1 VKNGTISYVTK
12 YDNLIVRRN
21 GMPETVDAIL
31 KQHSRRPENLIP
43 ILQDV
48 QKDLGYISPES
59 VKGISRYLRI
69 SENQIFGVSSF
80 YAQFRFT
87 RPGRHSL
94 KVCLGTA
101 CHVRGGAT
109 VLDTLENVLEVKCGD
124 TTPDGRFDLERV
136 ACLGCCA
143 LSPVVQIDKRI
154 YSRVAVNK
162 LSELLK
168 FYE

>member
-1 VKNGTISYVTK
+1 
-12 YDNLIVRRN
+12 
-21 GMPETVDAIL
+21 MPEVIEVIFEKYQRKPD
-31 KQHSRRPENLIP
+31 QLIP
-43 ILQDV
+43 ILQNV
-48 QKDLGYISPES
+48 QREFGYITPES
-59 VKGISRYLRI
+59 VKHISRYLRI

-87 RPGRHSL
+87 APGRHSV

-109 VLDTLENVLEVKCGD
+109 LLEMLERELGISCGE
-124 TTPDGRFDLERV
+124 TTPDRRFDLERV

-143 LSPVVQIDKRI
+143 LSPVVQIDADI
-154 YSRVAVNK
+154 YSRMTVNK

-168 FYE
+168 QYE

>member
-1 VKNGTISYVTK
+1 
-12 YDNLIVRRN
+12 
-21 GMPETVDAIL
+21 MPEVIEVIFEKYQRKPD
-31 KQHSRRPENLIP
+31 QLIP
-43 ILQDV
+43 ILQNV
-48 QKDLGYISPES
+48 QRELGYITPES
-59 VKGISRYLRI
+59 VKHISRYLRI

-87 RPGRHSL
+87 APGRHSV

-109 VLDTLENVLEVKCGD
+109 LLEMLERELGISCGE
-124 TTPDGRFDLERV
+124 TTPDRRFDMERV

-143 LSPVVQIDKRI
+143 LSPVVQIDADI
-154 YSRVAVNK
+154 YSRMTVNK

-168 FYE
+168 QYE

>member
-1 VKNGTISYVTK
+1 MS
-12 YDNLIVRRN
+12 
-21 GMPETVDAIL
+21 ETVDAIL
-31 KQHSRRPENLIP
+31 EQHSRRPENLIP
-43 ILQDV
+43 ILQSV
-48 QKDLGYISPES
+48 QKELGYISPES
-59 VKGISRYLRI
+59 VKGISRHLRI

-87 RPGRHSL
+87 MPGRHSL

-109 VLDTLENVLEVKCGD
+109 VLDTLENVLRVKCGD

-162 LSELLK
+162 LPELLK

>member
-1 VKNGTISYVTK
+1 MSQNSIDTLLEKHDRK
-12 YDNLIVRRN
+12 
-21 GMPETVDAIL
+21 PE
-31 KQHSRRPENLIP
+31 ELIP

-48 QKDLGYISPES
+48 QKELGYVSIEA
-59 VKGISRYLRI
+59 VRLISRYLRI

-87 RPGRHSL
+87 PPGRHSI

-101 CHVRGGAT
+101 CHVRGGAN
-109 VLDTLENVLEVKCGD
+109 VLDTLETGLECHCGE
-124 TTPDGRFDLERV
+124 TTSDGRFDLDRV

-143 LSPVVQIDKRI
+143 LSPVVSIDDNI
-154 YSRVAVNK
+154 FSRVSVNK

-168 FYE
+168 LYE

>member
-1 VKNGTISYVTK
+1 MGKNHIDTLLEK
-12 YDNLIVRRN
+12 HDRK
-21 GMPETVDAIL
+21 PE
-31 KQHSRRPENLIP
+31 ELIP

-48 QKDLGYISPES
+48 QRELGYVSAEAVHLIS
-59 VKGISRYLRI
+59 VYLRI

-87 RPGRHSL
+87 PPGKHSI

-101 CHVRGGAT
+101 CHVRGGAN
-109 VLDTLENVLEVKCGD
+109 VLDTLETGLECQCGE
-124 TTPDGRFDLERV
+124 TTRDGRFDLDRV

-143 LSPVVQIDKRI
+143 LSPVVSIDNKI
-154 YSRVAVNK
+154 FSRVSVNK

>member
-1 VKNGTISYVTK
+1 MSEPIRSIFQNYERKP
-12 YDNLIVRRN
+12 D
-21 GMPETVDAIL
+21 
-31 KQHSRRPENLIP
+31 QLIP

-48 QKDLGYISPES
+48 QKKLGYVAAEAVTEIS
-59 VKGISRYLRI
+59 KYLRI

-87 RPGRHSL
+87 PPGRHSI

-109 VLDTLENVLEVKCGD
+109 LLEMLERELGIGCGE
-124 TTPDGRFDLERV
+124 TTPDRRFDLERV

-143 LSPVVQIDKRI
+143 LSPVVQVDADI
-154 YSRVAVNK
+154 YSRMTVTDYR
-162 LSELLK
+162 S
-168 FYE
+168 Y

>member
-1 VKNGTISYVTK
+1 MSGTIDS
-12 YDNLIVRRN
+12 
-21 GMPETVDAIL
+21 IL
-31 KQHSRRPENLIP
+31 SRYSRKLDELIP

-48 QKDLGYISPES
+48 QREFGYIGPES
-59 VKGISRYLRI
+59 VKKISRYLRI
-69 SENQIFGVSSF
+69 SENQIYGVSSF

-87 RPGRHSL
+87 APGRNSI

-109 VLDTLENVLEVKCGD
+109 LLEMLERGLEITCGE

-143 LSPVVQIDKRI
+143 LSPVVQINKDI
-154 YSRVAVNK
+154 YSRMTVNK
-162 LSELLK
+162 LTELLK
-168 FYE
+168 AYE

>member
-1 VKNGTISYVTK
+1 MSENGIDALLENHDRK
-12 YDNLIVRRN
+12 
-21 GMPETVDAIL
+21 PE
-31 KQHSRRPENLIP
+31 ELIP

-48 QKDLGYISPES
+48 QKELGYVS
-59 VKGISRYLRI
+59 VEAVQRISRYLRI
-69 SENQIFGVSSF
+69 SENQIYGVSSF

-87 RPGRHSL
+87 PPGRHSI

-101 CHVRGGAT
+101 CHVRGGAN
-109 VLDTLENVLEVKCGD
+109 VLDTLETGLECRCGE
-124 TTPDGRFDLERV
+124 TTADGRFDLDRV

-143 LSPVVQIDKRI
+143 LSPVVSIDNKI
-154 YSRVAVNK
+154 FSRVSVNK

>member
-1 VKNGTISYVTK
+1 MPDVIESIFEK
-12 YDNLIVRRN
+12 YQRKPD
-21 GMPETVDAIL
+21 
-31 KQHSRRPENLIP
+31 QLIP
-43 ILQDV
+43 ILQEV
-48 QKDLGYISPES
+48 QREFGYIAPES
-59 VKGISRYLRI
+59 VRHISRYLRI

-87 RPGRHSL
+87 APGRHSI

-109 VLDTLENVLEVKCGD
+109 LLEMLERELGISCGE
-124 TTPDGRFDLERV
+124 TTPDRRFDLERV

-143 LSPVVQIDKRI
+143 LSPVVQIDADI
-154 YSRVAVNK
+154 YSRMTVNK

-168 FYE
+168 QYE

>member
-1 VKNGTISYVTK
+1 MPVAIEGIFEK
-12 YDNLIVRRN
+12 Y
-21 GMPETVDAIL
+21 
-31 KQHSRRPENLIP
+31 QRRPDQLIP

-48 QKDLGYISPES
+48 QKEFGYIAPES
-59 VKGISRYLRI
+59 VRHISRYLRI

-87 RPGRHSL
+87 TPGRHSI

-109 VLDTLENVLEVKCGD
+109 LLEMLERELCIRCGE
-124 TTPDGRFDLERV
+124 TTPDKRFDLERV

-143 LSPVVQIDKRI
+143 LSPVVQIDADI
-154 YSRVAVNK
+154 YSRMTVNK

-168 FYE
+168 QYE